1 VPEVETPQVALL
13 VGLIVALG
21 VRAADANLRAIGGD
35 GVTAAAA
42 AAVAAEEEEEEEE
55 ETEKREANKA
65 RTMKC
70 TGCCWMCLARSMVMP
85 VTCGKA

>member
-1 VPEVETPQVALL
+1 MPEVETPQVALL

-21 VRAADANLRAIGGD
+21 VGAADANLRAIGGD
-35 GVTAAAA
+35 GMTTAA
-42 AAVAAEEEEEEEE
+42 VEVEEEEEEEE
-55 ETEKREANKA
+55 EEKREANEA
-65 RTMKC
+65 RTIKC